1 VTSIGGVLGYRV
13 ENLPVGLSGVTIQIV
28 ALHDGRVWEFLVQP
42 YQVAGDPDAN
52 LPLAEQIISTF
63 RFAE

>member
-1 VTSIGGVLGYRV
+1 
-13 ENLPVGLSGVTIQIV
+13 VTIQIV